1 MHSRPTQAVILAGGR
16 GARLAPLTDTLPKA
30 LIPFHGKPFL
40 GYVIEM
46 LREQGF
52 DRVLLLLG
60 YMADT
65 MIEHFGDG
73 SDYGVEISYR
83 VTDADDLTAYRVRD
97 AADQLDDRFLLLYC
111 DNYWPMQFD
120 RMWRS
125 YVESGAPAQITVY
138 ANADGYTRDS
148 VIVGSDGF
156 VTVFDRGRT
165 TPGLSGV
172 EISYAILDKA
182 AVLPLLPDHQELF
195 EEAVYPALTARGELH
210 AYWSE
215 HRYYSVGGRER
226 LPLTEAFFARSPTI
240 ILDRDGVLNVRPPR
254 AEYVCGPADFCWLPG
269 AREALAAFNR
279 AGWRVL
285 VVSNQPGIAR
295 GRMTEDDLAAV
306 HRRLCGEAEAAG
318 GRIDRIYYCPHGWD
332 EGCACRK
339 PAPGML
345 FQAQRDHH
353 LDLTRTTFLGDDER
367 DGQAA
372 DAAGCPFGLVTE
384 SEPLL
389 AHAERLLG
397 LRDSG
402 GAEAAGRPAVAGC
415 VRPSSVARS
424 W

>member
-1 MHSRPTQAVILAGGR
+1 
-16 GARLAPLTDTLPKA
+16 
-30 LIPFHGKPFL
+30 
-40 GYVIEM
+40 
-46 LREQGF
+46 
-52 DRVLLLLG
+52 
-60 YMADT
+60 MA
-65 MIEHFGDG
+65 
-73 SDYGVEISYR
+73 
-83 VTDADDLTAYRVRD
+83 
-97 AADQLDDRFLLLYC
+97 
-111 DNYWPMQFD
+111 
-120 RMWRS
+120 
-125 YVESGAPAQITVY
+125 
-138 ANADGYTRDS
+138 
-148 VIVGSDGF
+148 SDGF

-182 AVLPLLPDHQELF
+182 EVLPLLPDHQELF

-210 AYWSE
+210 AYWSD
-215 HRYYSVGGRER
+215 HRYYSVGGHER

-254 AEYVCGPADFCWLPG
+254 AEYVCRPEDFRWLPG

-295 GRMTEDDLAAV
+295 GRMTVDDLAAV

-318 GRIDRIYYCPHGWD
+318 GRIDRIYYCPHGWN

-372 DAAGCPFGLVTE
+372 EAAGCPFGLVTE

-397 LRDSG
+397 LES
-402 GAEAAGRPAVAGC
+402 EGRTAVAG
-415 VRPSSVARS
+415 
-424 W
+424 